1 MGHVPTTSWVTWH
14 FCWLAGDWVK
24 REGHRVMGKGLNCSL
39 VPKHEDCV
47 LDIRIRKELELKRSG
62 EDEKEKA
69 ANRRYNRDLNAPIGI
84 FAFTAPLTALLLFS
98 PSFS

>member
-14 FCWLAGDWVK
+14 FCWLAVDWVK

-47 LDIRIRKELELKRSG
+47 LDIRIRSWSSRG
-62 EDEKEKA
+62 AEKM
-69 ANRRYNRDLNAPIGI
+69 RRRRQQIDDII
-84 FAFTAPLTALLLFS
+84 VI
-98 PSFS
+98 